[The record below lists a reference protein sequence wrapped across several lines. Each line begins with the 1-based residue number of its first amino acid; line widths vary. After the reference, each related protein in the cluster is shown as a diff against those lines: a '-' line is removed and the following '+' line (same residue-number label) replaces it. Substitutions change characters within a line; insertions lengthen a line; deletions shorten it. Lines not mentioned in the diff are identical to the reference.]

1 MGTLLVLLL
10 LSGPSP
16 AIDPATHLR
25 ATSPIVRSL
34 IDEAAV
40 SSPIVNRLISQLEN
54 SDTIVYVELTG
65 SPEIPR
71 ARTTLAAATCEFRFL
86 RISINVLIPPIDR
99 LPLLAHELQHATEI
113 AGAIEAR
120 DENGIREL
128 YNRIGVWGGADR
140 YETRAATDVERSVRA
155 EQFARRG
162 RR

>member
-1 MGTLLVLLL
+1 MGTLLILL
-10 LSGPSP
+10 LSGAVP
-16 AIDPATHLR
+16 ASDPTTHLR

-40 SSPIVNRLISQLEN
+40 SSPIVDRLISQLEE

-71 ARTTLAAATCEFRFL
+71 ARTTLAAATCEVRFL
-86 RISINVLIPPIDR
+86 RISINVLISPFDR
-99 LPLLAHELQHATEI
+99 LPLLAHELQHAVEI
-113 AGAIEAR
+113 AGAVEAR
-120 DENGIREL
+120 DENGMREL
-128 YNRIGVWGGADR
+128 YTRIGVWGGADR
-140 YETRAATDVERSVRA
+140 YETRAATEVERSVRA